1 MCRKLYIV
9 LLLCVAM
16 LAPSIASAQESIW
29 SRQKIAIASI
39 IDKTE
44 RGLDE
49 NFKRGIY
56 NNIRDALV
64 SNYDTFEVNINDVKN
79 SLKANNLPPSP
90 QNVNK
95 KIGERGADFIIFTEI
110 RATSSSYDALNTNT
124 QIIIV
129 LSQHRIA
136 TGKEVSRTKIVS
148 PTPDAVRGGISQL
161 ISELFGVNFSGSN
174 ISQNQYD
181 NSQSSSSSRNAYNS
195 SSYSSQSSYGQSSS
209 YQQSTYKT
217 YKVGDYYGAGGKQG
231 IVFAVTSDGRHGKIV
246 SLTDLG
252 LMSWDAAE
260 AKCYSLGA
268 SWRLPTKDEL
278 LAIYDIKSVINSTLS
293 AVSAVGNRID
303 TQCYWSST
311 FFDSSCAW
319 YVYMSNGDTN
329 SNYKFYNNYVRAVS
343 AF

>member
-1 MCRKLYIV
+1 MCRNLYIV

-174 ISQNQYD
+174 ISQNQYN
-181 NSQSSSSSRNAYNS
+181 NSQSSSSSRNAYNNS

-217 YKVGDYYGAGGKQG
+217 YKVGDYYDVGGKQG
-231 IVFAVTSDGRHGKIV
+231 VVFAVTYGGRHGMIV
-246 SLTDLG
+246 SLWDLG
-252 LMSWDAAE
+252 YMNWDAAE
-260 AKCYSLGA
+260 AKCHSRGA

-293 AVSAVGNRID
+293 AVGDRID
-303 TQCYWSST
+303 TVWYWSST
-311 FFDSSCAW
+311 IYNSSCAW
-319 YVYMSNGDTN
+319 LVNVGDGNTYNYHKNGD
-329 SNYKFYNNYVRAVS
+329 FYVRAVS